1 MKNLTNRIA
10 SLEKSRG
17 IQETRPVSIHSVST
31 LEEAR
36 PGDPNSPAAMWGS
49 GNGACHI
56 YKAPGQSQ
64 DDALHA
70 AGIDTEKN
78 NVIMWPPAGPESD
91 DPKRSTVAIL

>member
-17 IQETRPVSIHSVST
+17 IQETRPVSVHFVST
-31 LEEAR
+31 PEEAR
-36 PGDPNSPAAMWGS
+36 TGDPNSPTGMWGS
-49 GNGACHI
+49 GNGAWHI

-70 AGIDTEKN
+70 AGIDTEKD
-78 NVIMWPPAGPESD
+78 NVIIWPTVGP
-91 DPKRSTVAIL
+91 

>member
-17 IQETRPVSIHSVST
+17 IQETRPVSVHFVST
-31 LEEAR
+31 PEEAR
-36 PGDPNSPAAMWGS
+36 TGDPNSPAGMWGG
-49 GNGACHI
+49 GNGAWHI

-70 AGIDTEKN
+70 AGIDTEKD
-78 NVIMWPPAGPESD
+78 NVIIWPPAGPESD